1 MPTIGRE
8 PGSRWWCA
16 EPKRLQ
22 QRNAVLA
29 EIGRATLRLRLYRGW
44 KQRDVERA
52 TGIDQTTI
60 SRLERGQH
68 PGLSIGRLGAVLDA
82 HRVGELTFEP
92 RAEAPPTDLERMLL
106 GDPWR
111 RAGQIAERR
120 LARQRRQRGS
130 RATISTRPPSEPIVS
145 GAARRSQGEQPRA

>member
-16 EPKRLQ
+16 HHERRR

-29 EIGRATLRLRLYRGW
+29 EIGRATLRLRLYRHW
-44 KQRDVERA
+44 RQRDVEAA

-68 PGLSIGRLGAVLDA
+68 PGLSIGRLAAVLDA
-82 HRVGELTFEP
+82 LGVGVLTFEP
-92 RAEAPPTDLERMLL
+92 RAEAPLTDLERMLF

-111 RAGQIAERR
+111 RAGEKAGQR
-120 LARQRRQRGS
+120 LARRRRPRGS
-130 RATISTRPPSEPIVS
+130 RATISTRPPSESTAS
-145 GAARRSQGEQPRA
+145 GEAQRSQGEQPRA